1 MPDYSFGLNVEEIRN
16 GKRGWI
22 VYWNS
27 DKIVLSDEELPE
39 GEMESWDGEKPARAS
54 SYTPVLAD
62 FEYKKI
68 YLLKEMYL
76 LSGNVNGTYGYV
88 REIKSQGQVPCVYDI
103 LNLEVDQESDL
114 MSHSGR
120 HHISEDEYLM
130 DPGLDECLITQRY
143 MENEW
148 IDISSEEYRKQ
159 KRELISEENSFVD
172 LRQLGFDYHGINCD
186 DEGNMRYTEVRMGK
200 EEIDEFFRRFV
211 QSL

>member
-1 MPDYSFGLNVEEIRN
+1 M
-16 GKRGWI
+16 
-22 VYWNS
+22 
-27 DKIVLSDEELPE
+27 
-39 GEMESWDGEKPARAS
+39 
-54 SYTPVLAD
+54 LAD

-88 REIKSQGQVPCVYDI
+88 REIKSKGQVPCIYDI
-103 LNLEVDQESDL
+103 LNLEVDQESDF

-120 HHISEDEYLM
+120 HHISEDEYLS
-130 DPGLDECLITQRY
+130 DSELDECLITQRY

-172 LRQLGFDYHGINCD
+172 LRRLGFDYHGINCD
-186 DEGNMRYTEVRMGK
+186 DEGNMLYTDVRMEK
-200 EEIDEFFRRFV
+200 EEIDELFRRFV